1 MEMEA
6 LILGRIE
13 AIDKKLDG
21 LKSDVLQRVTELET
35 QVKPL
40 FDNGQPGTCS
50 TQDAR
55 IRAIEDIEAE
65 RKGWLMS
72 RKALVAT
79 AASII
84 LVLGGMV
91 TAGANVYGNIHRQS
105 EDIRT
110 QIVAYDEHAQVRQ
123 AENDKRASALQSQID
138 AVHSLATSQ
147 RKNIAGDV
155 RAVGDQVQDLSNDV
169 NQPKKHFWNK

>member
-1 MEMEA
+1 MEMET

-65 RKGWLMS
+65 RKGWIMS

-84 LVLGGMV
+84 VVLGGLV

-105 EDIRT
+105 EEIRT

-123 AENDKRASALQSQID
+123 AENDKRLQSQID
-138 AVHSLATSQ
+138 TVHSLATSQ

-155 RAVGDQVQDLSNDV
+155 REVGNQVQDLSNDV

>member
-1 MEMEA
+1 MEMET
-6 LILGRIE
+6 LILGRID

-35 QVKPL
+35 QIAPL
-40 FDNGQPGTCS
+40 FDNGQPGRCNV
-50 TQDAR
+50 QDAR

-65 RKGWLMS
+65 RKGWIMS

-79 AASII
+79 AASI
-84 LVLGGMV
+84 LLMLGGMI

-110 QIVAYDEHAQVRQ
+110 QIATYDDHARAHQ
-123 AENDKRASALQSQID
+123 AENDKRTSELQAEID
-138 AVHSLATSQ
+138 ALHSVATSQ
-147 RKNIAGDV
+147 RKNLAGDV
-155 RAVGDQVQDLSNDV
+155 RAVGDQVQNLSNDV
-169 NQPKKHFWNK
+169 NTPKKHWYK